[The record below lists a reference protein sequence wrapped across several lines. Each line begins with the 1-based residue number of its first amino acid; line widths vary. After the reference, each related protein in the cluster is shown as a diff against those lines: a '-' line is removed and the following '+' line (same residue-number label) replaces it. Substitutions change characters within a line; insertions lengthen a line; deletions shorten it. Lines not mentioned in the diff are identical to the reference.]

1 MEAPIVTPVP
11 DAQAIKKALDREK
24 KREYMRKYRAANP
37 AKAKADAAAW
47 YMANQ
52 ERINEPKRRAAF
64 EANEQRREKAALYYG
79 EQFKPRV
86 YEVFTTNDPR
96 TFRCNPNPVTPCA
109 RW

>member
-1 MEAPIVTPVP
+1 MEAPAPEV
-11 DAQAIKKALDREK
+11 DAAAIKRAKNTEA
-24 KREYMRKYRAANP
+24 KRRYRAKYP
-37 AKAKADAAAW
+37 EKAKADAAAW

-64 EANEQRREKAALYYG
+64 EANEQRREKAAAFYG
-79 EQFKPRV
+79 EEFKPRV

>member
-37 AKAKADAAAW
+37 SKAKADAAAW

-64 EANEQRREKAALYYG
+64 EANEQRREKAAAFYG
-79 EQFKPRV
+79 EEFKPRV